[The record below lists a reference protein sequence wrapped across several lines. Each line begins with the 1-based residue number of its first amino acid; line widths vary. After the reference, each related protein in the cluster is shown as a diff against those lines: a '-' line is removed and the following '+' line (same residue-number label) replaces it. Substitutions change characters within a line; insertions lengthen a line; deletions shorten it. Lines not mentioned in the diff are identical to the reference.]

1 MSDIVPCVGLNRA
14 KDTLIVKDAHGQWS
28 YTLKTQDATHTL
40 TSYIYDTHTLLSA
53 GYHWRDANAHMAGT
67 LLCLDLKSRSV
78 RWCRYLTRDD
88 ADVYFNQLAHADGKI
103 YCMGYLLDDTLTYR
117 SFMTTWNSYGELLQ
131 EKTLL
136 ERKIPRL
143 RSHLGRRDDC
153 AE

>member
-1 MSDIVPCVGLNRA
+1 MSSNPPHVTLSDK
-14 KDTLIVKDAHGQWS
+14 KDTLIVEDAHGQWS
-28 YTLKTQDATHTL
+28 YTLKTQEATHTL
-40 TSYIYDTHTLLSA
+40 TSYIYDARTLLSA
-53 GYHWRDANAHMAGT
+53 GYHWQNASAHMAGT

-143 RSHLGRRDDC
+143 RSYLGRYNERD
-153 AE
+153 

>member
-1 MSDIVPCVGLNRA
+1 MSSNPPHVTLSDK

-28 YTLKTQDATHTL
+28 YTLKTQDATHAL

-78 RWCRYLTRDD
+78 RWCKYLAKDD
-88 ADVYFNQLAHADGKI
+88 ADVYFNRLAHADGKI
-103 YCMGYLLDDTLTYR
+103 YCMGYLLDDTLIYR
-117 SFMTTWNSYGELLQ
+117 SFMTTWDFYGELLQ

-143 RSHLGRRDDC
+143 RSHLGRHDEYD
-153 AE
+153 

>member
-1 MSDIVPCVGLNRA
+1 MSSNPPHVTLSDK
-14 KDTLIVKDAHGQWS
+14 KDTLIVEDAHGQWS

-78 RWCRYLTRDD
+78 RWCKYLAKDD
-88 ADVYFNQLAHADGKI
+88 ADVYLNRLAHADGKI
-103 YCMGYLLDDTLTYR
+103 YCMGYLLDDTLIYR
-117 SFMTTWNSYGELLQ
+117 SFMTTWDFYGELLQ

-143 RSHLGRRDDC
+143 RSHLGRHDEYD
-153 AE
+153 